1 MEARNIDVA
10 MVQEPHS
17 YKGSLPGFPSSYRV
31 FFSHSFDMIKA
42 AIIVR
47 NRNISTFLDQNY
59 LDYNLVTVRLNI
71 NRVSYLFV
79 SYYFEPFKDI
89 DFDLQKIN
97 QIFSSMPINRLVWS
111 MDANS
116 KSETWF
122 SPFFDSR
129 GTKLIE
135 FISAHNLFVINEDCG
150 PTFCGSRGS
159 SYIDVTAVG
168 TDLLEDV
175 SCWHL
180 PDYDS
185 LSDHKAIE
193 FDIALDFNSA
203 TNDGDSCI
211 FNLKKRTGNSF
222 YDSSKFLLSSISD
235 LTVSCQNPESLHDLE
250 KELISI
256 ILNSCKMSI
265 PIKKRGMHRVPWW
278 TTEIGCMRKHVNA
291 ARRRFQRC
299 KNATLKEIYK
309 IKQQFQKRIELSGIA
324 LPSGA
329 MTNSFEETINEVLF
343 HSFPDDCE
351 NEDDDCHKE
360 IRSDALIY
368 SSVTDDP

>member
-1 MEARNIDVA
+1 MNPNCRNLCLNLKFLRANWNVCKIQDFIAINRCFKCLGYHHKAADCQNGLCCFKCAGEHKSSECNLYSAAANAINLWRNLFHPRQLMNSFFSQPRLRILQLNLHKSKSATQQLILNMEARNIDVA

-79 SYYFEPFKDI
+79 SYYFEPSKNI

-97 QIFSSMPINRLVWS
+97 QIFPACPL
-111 MDANS
+111 
-116 KSETWF
+116 T
-122 SPFFDSR
+122 
-129 GTKLIE
+129 
-135 FISAHNLFVINEDCG
+135 DC
-150 PTFCGSRGS
+150 
-159 SYIDVTAVG
+159 YIDVTAVG

-193 FDIALDFNSA
+193 FDIALDFNSP

-235 LTVSCQNPESLHDLE
+235 LIVSCQKPESLHDLA

-265 PIKKRGMHRVPWW
+265 PIKKREC
-278 TTEIGCMRKHVNA
+278 TEFLGG
-291 ARRRFQRC
+291 
-299 KNATLKEIYK
+299 
-309 IKQQFQKRIELSGIA
+309 QQKLVA
-324 LPSGA
+324 
-329 MTNSFEETINEVLF
+329 
-343 HSFPDDCE
+343 
-351 NEDDDCHKE
+351 
-360 IRSDALIY
+360 
-368 SSVTDDP
+368 

>member
-1 MEARNIDVA
+1 
-10 MVQEPHS
+10 
-17 YKGSLPGFPSSYRV
+17 
-31 FFSHSFDMIKA
+31 
-42 AIIVR
+42 
-47 NRNISTFLDQNY
+47 
-59 LDYNLVTVRLNI
+59 
-71 NRVSYLFV
+71 
-79 SYYFEPFKDI
+79 
-89 DFDLQKIN
+89 
-97 QIFSSMPINRLVWS
+97 MPINRLVWS

-122 SPFFDSR
+122 SPFSDSR

-135 FISAHNLFVINEDCG
+135 FISAVLFVINEDCG
-150 PTFCGSRGS
+150 PTFCVFRGS

-185 LSDHKAIE
+185 LTDHKAIE
-193 FDIALDFNSA
+193 SDIALDFNSP

-211 FNLKKRTGNSF
+211 FNLKKANWKLF

-235 LTVSCQNPESLHDLE
+235 LIVSCQNPESLHDLA

-265 PIKKRGMHRVPWW
+265 PIKKRGMHIIPWW

-299 KNATLKEIYK
+299 KNVTLKEIYK
-309 IKQQFQKRIELSGIA
+309 
-324 LPSGA
+324 
-329 MTNSFEETINEVLF
+329 NNEVLF

-368 SSVTDDP
+368 TSVTDEPPFTIHEINAVINKLKLKKAPGPDSIPNEVVKKLHEMYPDLFLTVFNSCLRLKTFPRCWKKARIILIPKVNDVRVPKLDNLRCISLLSTLGKCFERLIINRVACRFIQR

>member
-1 MEARNIDVA
+1 MEARNIDLA

-47 NRNISTFLDQNY
+47 NRNVSTFLDQNY

-71 NRVSYLFV
+71 NGVSYLFV
-79 SYYFEPFKDI
+79 SYYFEPSKNI

-122 SPFFDSR
+122 SPFSDSR
-129 GTKLIE
+129 GTKHFE

-193 FDIALDFNSA
+193 FDIALDFNSP

-211 FNLKKRTGNSF
+211 FNLKKANWKLF

-235 LTVSCQNPESLHDLE
+235 LIVSCQNPESLHDLA

-278 TTEIGCMRKHVNA
+278 TTEIGCMS
-291 ARRRFQRC
+291 
-299 KNATLKEIYK
+299 E
-309 IKQQFQKRIELSGIA
+309 
-324 LPSGA
+324 
-329 MTNSFEETINEVLF
+329 
-343 HSFPDDCE
+343 
-351 NEDDDCHKE
+351 
-360 IRSDALIY
+360 
-368 SSVTDDP
+368 